1 MNLSIQQKQN
11 DIRIWTDSFQLQH
24 LSNCNTCVYENLTII
39 ITSTVIFQMFL
50 FCCNFVLLFI
60 KYGNI
65 QTIFNVF
72 NEKNRLRLTVT
83 KKSMKG
89 RVFVLFLFEREIK
102 SRTHTLLHSLWFWLL
117 LLYNA
122 LLRIVHIQTP
132 WAVWPWIFY
141 DVLTI
146 LK

>member
-132 WAVWPWIFY
+132 
-141 DVLTI
+141 
-146 LK
+146 